1 LPLKARLVALG
12 LVLAGLR
19 RPAGP
24 AALLAP

>member
-1 LPLKARLVALG
+1 MAIG
-12 LVLAGLR
+12 LVLTGLR